1 MISIDDIKNKKFN
14 LCVIGMGRIGLPL
27 AISFAKKGVNVLGVE
42 KNKEI
47 LDKINRGELPF
58 FEKDMGVA
66 FNQAL
71 KKKTITFDS
80 NDDGTIQ
87 KCEIIIIAVGTPLR
101 ENLLPDMSII
111 NNVIEEVCGKAK
123 DNSII
128 ILRSTLAPGTTE
140 KQILPKIFLDIW
152 NRAQVSLKKL

>member
-1 MISIDDIKNKKFN
+1 MPYYVHDT
-14 LCVIGMGRIGLPL
+14 VLP
-27 AISFAKKGVNVLGVE
+27 AIV
-42 KNKEI
+42 
-47 LDKINRGELPF
+47 
-58 FEKDMGVA
+58 
-66 FNQAL
+66 
-71 KKKTITFDS
+71 DS

-123 DNSII
+123 ENSII

-140 KQILPKIFLDIW
+140 KQILPKILEI
-152 NRAQVSLKKL
+152 NNTLNVAVCPERIVEGRAMEEIERLPEIIGIDD